1 MSVLFRLC
9 LLTVLTVCAGGIAAA
24 AEHPSPPAPAMQLID
39 PRPEAVMTV
48 AELEKRT
55 AAGDLK
61 AQAELGARYGQGR
74 DVTQDIP
81 KAIALLKAAAEK
93 GDPDAQYFLGTAYS
107 SGLGV
112 PQSDMQAFALYEK
125 AADQGH
131 PPANFALASM
141 IIGGKAGLIPIWDG
155 AIRYLWTAATKNYP
169 PAMALLGA
177 AYQDGKGVEVNPR
190 AAAYWYRRS
199 LSLVQSPNVIYNLR
213 ILINAGAVPYEDGD
227 PGEQPEKTS
236 DRDRLSPVQTAGQ
249 LTGQATGG
257 KAKP

>member
-1 MSVLFRLC
+1 
-9 LLTVLTVCAGGIAAA
+9 
-24 AEHPSPPAPAMQLID
+24 MQLID

-74 DVTQDIP
+74 DVKQDIP
-81 KAIALLKAAAEK
+81 KAITLLTSAAEK

-125 AADQGH
+125 AADQGQ
-131 PPANFALASM
+131 PAANFALASM
-141 IIGGKAGLIPIWDG
+141 ITAGKAGVTPSWGG
-155 AIRYLWTAATKNYP
+155 AIRYLWTAAAKNYP

-177 AYQDGKGVEVNPR
+177 AYQDGKGVDVNPR

-199 LSLVQSPNVIYNLR
+199 LSLFQSPNVMYNLR
-213 ILINAGAVPYEDGD
+213 ILINSGDVPYEDGD
-227 PGEQPEKTS
+227 PGERPQKAQDGDGIHS
-236 DRDRLSPVQTAGQ
+236 LKTAGQ
-249 LTGQATGG
+249 VAPQATGG